1 MTEEQGGDMACWKK
15 RVKRTIEWQCQEEK
29 KMGLGEYKNE
39 KKELVRP
46 VTSLALLLNSPE
58 MIKV

>member
-39 KKELVRP
+39 KK
-46 VTSLALLLNSPE
+46 SQ
-58 MIKV
+58 